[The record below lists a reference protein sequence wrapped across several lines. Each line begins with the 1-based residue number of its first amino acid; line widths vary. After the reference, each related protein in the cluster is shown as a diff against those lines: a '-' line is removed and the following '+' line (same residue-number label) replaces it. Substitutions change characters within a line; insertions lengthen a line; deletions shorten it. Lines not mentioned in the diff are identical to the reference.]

1 MKPPDVERVTRKPVE
16 IESLTDNHEKQ
27 KKEPGLQTQER
38 EKAKKTD
45 AEREREKS
53 TLRLYTR
60 NTTQQNSVQ
69 KAKKHTENTAHFR
82 RLANGT
88 RDWTKTPKNQKIKNG
103 W

>member
-27 KKEPGLQTQER
+27 KKNQDCKLKKEKKRKKQTQ
-38 EKAKKTD
+38 
-45 AEREREKS
+45 REREQS